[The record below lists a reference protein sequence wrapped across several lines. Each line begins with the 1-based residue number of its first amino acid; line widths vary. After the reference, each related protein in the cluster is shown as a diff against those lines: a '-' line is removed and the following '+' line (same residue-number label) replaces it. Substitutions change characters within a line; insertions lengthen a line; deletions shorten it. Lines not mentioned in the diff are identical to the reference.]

1 MIRLFFFLLLTVA
14 SSQAQ
19 TPAALTLE
27 QMEAIYQQQL
37 SLRHIPLISR
47 YLIGLQKAALS
58 ASDQA
63 PYLAEIARV
72 QELLKRGGVIDLAVV
87 RKSQPAKGAAMPM
100 PMPEV
105 QPIPKEV
112 AQAVIVLSPALS
124 KGIASLEPTA
134 KIGEMEWRLEFMA
147 AGSYD
152 LHLEY
157 ACPVLATPLKLLV
170 DLAGQRIDAELSLEK
185 VTKDAQTFRMLR
197 VGRLT
202 LPSDLRA
209 SDLRITA
216 GLKSGSSLILR
227 HLFITPAKQVP

>member
-1 MIRLFFFLLLTVA
+1 MTRLCFFLLLTVA
-14 SSQAQ
+14 CSQAQ

-27 QMEAIYQQQL
+27 QMEVIYQQQL
-37 SLRHIPLISR
+37 SQRHIPLISR

-72 QELLKRGGVIDLAVV
+72 QELLKRGGVMDLATV
-87 RKSQPAKGAAMPM
+87 RKSQPSKEPAMPV

-105 QPIPKEV
+105 QPVPKEV
-112 AQAVIVLSPALS
+112 ARAVIILSPPLS
-124 KGIASLEPTA
+124 KGMASLEPTA
-134 KIGEMEWRLEFMA
+134 KIGEMEWRVEFMA

-157 ACPVLATPLKLLV
+157 ACPVLTTPLKLVV
-170 DLAGQRIDAELSLEK
+170 DLAGQRIDTELPLEK
-185 VTKDAQTFRMLR
+185 VTKDAQTFRVLR
-197 VGRLT
+197 LGRLT

-216 GLKSGSSLILR
+216 GQRSGSSLILR
-227 HLFITPAKQVP
+227 HLFITPAKQAS